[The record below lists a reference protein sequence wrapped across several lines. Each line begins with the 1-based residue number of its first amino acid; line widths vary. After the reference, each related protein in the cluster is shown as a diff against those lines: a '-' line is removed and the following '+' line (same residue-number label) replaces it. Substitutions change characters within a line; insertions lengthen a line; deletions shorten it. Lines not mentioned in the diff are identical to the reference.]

1 MKYYGYV
8 RVSAKDQNP
17 ERQLIAM
24 QEQQIK
30 QQNIYVD
37 MVSGKDFDRPQ
48 YQELLKKLKKGD
60 VVIIKSIDR
69 LGRDYLEI
77 LEQWR
82 VITKEIG
89 ANIQVM
95 DMPLLN
101 TNVTPD
107 DLTSIFITEMALQ
120 VLAYVA
126 ETERTFIKQRQ
137 AEGISA
143 AKSRGVH
150 FGCRR
155 RELPDELEEYIK
167 MWDEGKI
174 SLRKA
179 AAALQISHATF
190 YRRCKEYQEK
200 RMENCSKL

>member
-120 VLAYVA
+120 YFYQTAPGGRDLGGKVKGCSLWLP
-126 ETERTFIKQRQ
+126 Q
-137 AEGISA
+137 AGTA
-143 AKSRGVH
+143 
-150 FGCRR
+150 RR
-155 RELPDELEEYIK
+155 
-167 MWDEGKI
+167 
-174 SLRKA
+174 A
-179 AAALQISHATF
+179 
-190 YRRCKEYQEK
+190 
-200 RMENCSKL
+200 